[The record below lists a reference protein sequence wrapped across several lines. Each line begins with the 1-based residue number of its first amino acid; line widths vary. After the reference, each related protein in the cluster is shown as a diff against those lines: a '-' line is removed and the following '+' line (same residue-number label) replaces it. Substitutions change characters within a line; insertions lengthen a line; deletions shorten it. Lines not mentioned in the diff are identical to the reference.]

1 MVRKRENIE
10 TYDKQN
16 FDFYT
21 ENAREKKK
29 IYEKKINIEVKH
41 SSHYID
47 KNGVYLM
54 YSLQNSKRVWIN
66 INDTRYYI
74 NITNLEISEAN
85 NSSHIFTA
93 KITYEY
99 SMPDLS

>member
-1 MVRKRENIE
+1 ME
-10 TYDKQN
+10 TIKILKNQISYCILSYV
-16 FDFYT
+16 FY
-21 ENAREKKK
+21 AREKKK
-29 IYEKKINIEVKH
+29 IYEKKIDIEVKH
-41 SSHYID
+41 SSHYIN

-54 YSLQNSKRVWIN
+54 YSLQNSKRAWVIIN
-66 INDTRYYI
+66 GIKYYI